1 MMERI
6 LKSEQ
11 LMFDTKNSLK
21 AYANVQNTVQG
32 ADFEKRWFESVLM
45 VLNQIKAGLLDPV
58 MTHVRLIEIRDGLQW
73 IQENLN
79 ERLNSQHRTML
90 KAIYSANIQVI
101 NSIIETKNIEFIEI
115 VMASLKA
122 IIAPYDR
129 KSVRAE
135 T

>member
-1 MMERI
+1 
-6 LKSEQ
+6 
-11 LMFDTKNSLK
+11 MFDTKNSLK

-115 VMASLKA
+115 VIASLKA

>member
-1 MMERI
+1 
-6 LKSEQ
+6 
-11 LMFDTKNSLK
+11 MFDTKNSLK

>member
-1 MMERI
+1 
-6 LKSEQ
+6 
-11 LMFDTKNSLK
+11 MFDTKNSLK

-45 VLNQIKAGLLDPV
+45 ILNQVKAGLLDPV
-58 MTHVRLIEIRDGLQW
+58 ATHIRLIEIRDGLQW

-101 NSIIETKNIEFIEI
+101 NSIIETKNMEFIDI
-115 VMASLKA
+115 VIASLKA
-122 IIAPYDR
+122 IMAPYDR
-129 KSVRAE
+129 TPARPEA
-135 T
+135 

>member
-1 MMERI
+1 
-6 LKSEQ
+6 
-11 LMFDTKNSLK
+11 MFDTKNSLK

-58 MTHVRLIEIRDGLQW
+58 ITHVRLIEIRDGLQW

-115 VMASLKA
+115 VIASLKA

>member
-58 MTHVRLIEIRDGLQW
+58 ITHVRLIEIRDGLQW

-115 VMASLKA
+115 VIASLKA

>member
-115 VMASLKA
+115 VIASLKA

>member
-21 AYANVQNTVQG
+21 AYTNVQNTVQG

-115 VMASLKA
+115 VIASLKA

>member
-1 MMERI
+1 
-6 LKSEQ
+6 
-11 LMFDTKNSLK
+11 MFDTKNSLK
-21 AYANVQNTVQG
+21 AYTNVQNTVQG

-115 VMASLKA
+115 VIASLKA

>member
-1 MMERI
+1 MMDRI
-6 LKSEQ
+6 IKSEQ

-21 AYANVQNTVQG
+21 AYTNVQNTVQG

-115 VMASLKA
+115 VIASLKA